1 MCLEASWI
9 LVNIF
14 QVLDNAVLVYFKHSS
29 TVLETIVP
37 EHFVFLQN
45 RKQHWLYNGTG
56 HYPVLFLAF
65 RCIASRPCLGA
76 VYTFGLK
83 TILSFSHSQM

>member
-29 TVLETIVP
+29 TVLETIMP
-37 EHFVFLQN
+37 EHFVFMQN
-45 RKQHWLYNGTG
+45 RK
-56 HYPVLFLAF
+56 
-65 RCIASRPCLGA
+65 
-76 VYTFGLK
+76 
-83 TILSFSHSQM
+83 